1 MPKWGLSMTEGT
13 VVEWLIEE
21 GTELAKGDEVVEVES
36 EKINNAI
43 ESPAEGVLRRRVAKE
58 GEVLPV
64 GGLLGVIAPS
74 DVPEEEIDSYVE
86 EFLESFDPEE
96 AAAQAGG
103 PEPQTIEIGGRNV
116 QYLKI
121 GEERRSSPHPSAR
134 LRRRY
139 QHLGFQPGGSLRGG
153 THRLRPRPARPRPV
167 LQGRRRG

>member
-1 MPKWGLSMTEGT
+1 MTEGT

-74 DVPEEEIDSYVE
+74 DVPDGEIDSYVE
-86 EFLESFDPEE
+86 EFWRTSTPKRRRRRPAVLN
-96 AAAQAGG
+96 
-103 PEPQTIEIGGRNV
+103 R
-116 QYLKI
+116 
-121 GEERRSSPHPSAR
+121 RRSRSAA
-134 LRRRY
+134 
-139 QHLGFQPGGSLRGG
+139 G
-153 THRLRPRPARPRPV
+153 TYST
-167 LQGRRRG
+167 